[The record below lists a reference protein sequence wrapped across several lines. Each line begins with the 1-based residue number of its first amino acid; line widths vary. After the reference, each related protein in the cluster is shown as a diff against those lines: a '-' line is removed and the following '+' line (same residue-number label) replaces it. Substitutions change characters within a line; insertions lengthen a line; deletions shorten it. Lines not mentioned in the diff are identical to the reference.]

1 MSLRGYRGMYVAPR
15 LVQTLTKDQRMPDN
29 TNKKNPNQLDK
40 DQDKQRQG
48 NQGQQG
54 GMPQKQGNIPKQG
67 DIGKQG
73 GMDKEKKGVDLDDD
87 DLKTDE

>member
-1 MSLRGYRGMYVAPR
+1 
-15 LVQTLTKDQRMPDN
+15 
-29 TNKKNPNQLDK
+29 
-40 DQDKQRQG
+40 
-48 NQGQQG
+48 
-54 GMPQKQGNIPKQG
+54 MPQKQGNVPKQG